1 MATNEIV
8 GNSGGG
14 YFTDEVNKVKQEVEQ
29 LEMEKMKCIKK
40 KDKVE
45 EFVMCDI

>member
-8 GNSGGG
+8 GNSGSG

-40 KDKVE
+40 KTKWKNL
-45 EFVMCDI
+45 